1 MSADTITYIV
11 EQDDGSFKGYLIM
24 LSTMEE
30 KVGSGEILMT
40 FQEYLSSLS
49 PIFTALD
56 MRSAVLEYE
65 RIIQWPLSSE
75 YGYRFM
81 LKEGNNG

>member
-11 EQDDGSFKGYLIM
+11 EQDDGSFKGYLVI
-24 LSTMEE
+24 LSSVE
-30 KVGSGEILMT
+30 GREILMT